1 MKLEVQKIGDACG
14 VLLPPEVLDA
24 LKLQAGDVLRLTRNE
39 QGFQMTVASA
49 EFETQ
54 LAVARKLIAR
64 YGATL
69 RELAR

>member
-1 MKLEVQKIGDACG
+1 MKLEIQKIGEAYG
-14 VLLPPEVLDA
+14 VILPTEVLDA
-24 LKLQAGDVLRLTRNE
+24 LKVQAGDVLRLTRND

-49 EFETQ
+49 EFEAQ
-54 LAVARKLIAR
+54 MAVARKLIAR